1 MSATVDQ
8 PQTQQNVTAPRGP
21 HKAVISLN
29 RAFRSVLNNEEVAG
43 IGRAVA
49 QIVRGDGWREAR
61 SSAVLVAAI
70 VRWLGPDAVY
80 PVGFFANGT
89 GPVEVLAKVGNYYLT
104 AHGIETEDNM
114 LVTCCERHRG
124 ARFTQSRL
132 DDMDLSASNSR
143 FTEGP
148 IAQQAADRLGEILA
162 EEIDAEIARV
172 ILGVVAVQRPH

>member
-1 MSATVDQ
+1 MSETVDQ
-8 PQTQQNVTAPRGP
+8 PETQQNVTPARGLD
-21 HKAVISLN
+21 KAVISLN
-29 RAFRSVLNNEEVAG
+29 REFRAVLANEEAAE

-49 QIVRGDGWREAR
+49 QIVRGDGWKEAK

-89 GPVEVLAKVGNYYLT
+89 GPVEVLAKVGNYFLT
-104 AHGIETEDNM
+104 GYGIEVEDN
-114 LVTCCERHRG
+114 LIVACCERHRG

-132 DDMDLSASNSR
+132 EEMDLARPNQR

-148 IAQQAADRLGEILA
+148 MAQRAADRLGDIFS

-172 ILGVVAVQRPH
+172 VLGAEGPQRLR